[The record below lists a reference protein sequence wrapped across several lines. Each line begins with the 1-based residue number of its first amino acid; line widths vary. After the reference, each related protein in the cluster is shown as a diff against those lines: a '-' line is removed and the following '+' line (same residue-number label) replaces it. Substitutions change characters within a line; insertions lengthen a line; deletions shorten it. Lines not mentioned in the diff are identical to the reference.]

1 MFPDE
6 TTHRCNR
13 WLLSISCRRMSDI
26 SPKEDD
32 RLLKHSGS
40 GSKRKERKKKKI
52 IYQPMCHEMTQIT
65 RFLANKPQGEKQ
77 RRKSPNCFI
86 VLNFETNKQCKSFI
100 WHSFF

>member
-40 GSKRKERKKKKI
+40 GSKRKEKKI
-52 IYQPMCHEMTQIT
+52 IYQPMCHEITQIK

-77 RRKSPNCFI
+77 EKKRQLFS
-86 VLNFETNKQCKSFI
+86 
-100 WHSFF
+100 

>member
-40 GSKRKERKKKKI
+40 GSKRKEKKI
-52 IYQPMCHEMTQIT
+52 IYQPMCHEMTQIK
-65 RFLANKPQGEKQ
+65 RFLANKPQGEKTEEKKRQ
-77 RRKSPNCFI
+77 LFS
-86 VLNFETNKQCKSFI
+86 
-100 WHSFF
+100 